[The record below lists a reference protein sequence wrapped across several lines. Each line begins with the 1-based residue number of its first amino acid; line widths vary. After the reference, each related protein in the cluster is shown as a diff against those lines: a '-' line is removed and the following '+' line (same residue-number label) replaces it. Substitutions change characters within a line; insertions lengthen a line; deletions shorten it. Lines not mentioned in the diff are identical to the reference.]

1 MQSVTN
7 RDLSHQSHTDEG
19 ADPEIGLWDTSSIR
33 FSVLERDAEGVDRV
47 GNVEGIPPPQL
58 TRGLG
63 SWERRKLPSG
73 VRGRAPAEIEFCKI

>member
-47 GNVEGIPPPQL
+47 GNVEGI
-58 TRGLG
+58 
-63 SWERRKLPSG
+63 SPS
-73 VRGRAPAEIEFCKI
+73 PAD